1 MPMRALG
8 VGVATRFGAVTR
20 IGGNPVAQDS
30 GR

>member
-1 MPMRALG
+1 MPMQAFG

-20 IGGNPVAQDS
+20 VGGSPVSEAS